1 MMPERGR
8 PRNFDKQE
16 ALSRAMDVFWEKG
29 YEGAS
34 MAELTAA
41 MGINAPS
48 LYAAFGSKEN
58 LFREAL
64 SLYVST
70 EGEELLKP
78 VLEAPTAYSAIER
91 LLMESAR
98 VYTRKSRPSGC
109 LVVLSALQGGSAT
122 DAVRGELSVKRMQNV
137 GDLAK
142 LLARGVQAGEIA
154 RAADLKAIAR
164 FYITVQQGMSIQAR
178 DGASRAALEAVAR
191 AALAA
196 WPALT
201 RAD

>member
-1 MMPERGR
+1 
-8 PRNFDKQE
+8 
-16 ALSRAMDVFWEKG
+16 
-29 YEGAS
+29 
-34 MAELTAA
+34 
-41 MGINAPS
+41 
-48 LYAAFGSKEN
+48 
-58 LFREAL
+58 
-64 SLYVST
+64 
-70 EGEELLKP
+70 
-78 VLEAPTAYSAIER
+78 
-91 LLMESAR
+91 
-98 VYTRKSRPSGC
+98 
-109 LVVLSALQGGSAT
+109 
-122 DAVRGELSVKRMQNV
+122 MQNV

-201 RAD
+201 KAD

>member
-1 MMPERGR
+1 MPERGR

>member
-201 RAD
+201 KAD